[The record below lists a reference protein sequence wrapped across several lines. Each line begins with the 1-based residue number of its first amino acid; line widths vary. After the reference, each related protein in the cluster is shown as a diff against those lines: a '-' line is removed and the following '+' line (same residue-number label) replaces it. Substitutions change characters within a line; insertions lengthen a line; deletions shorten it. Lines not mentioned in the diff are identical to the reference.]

1 MSLEEAAN
9 RRGVCKR
16 RISQQAKEGGWGIR
30 KVSRGRY
37 ALSEG
42 GKMQGEPKNRIDT
55 PDERKAYETILRS
68 DLEQAEDFQSR
79 SMTICMLAEM
89 EFDRV
94 GPKRKGPDF
103 NDGDDV
109 LSEEQIDWL
118 LHSTCYQVGL
128 ISSEDLGA
136 MSESLKKIYEY
147 LKTKGEVSEM
157 TFEDSA
163 WRFMALNS
171 ILALFEARERRGD
184 QRVVIANNTGLTRK
198 LLKNSE

>member
-16 RISQQAKEGGWGIR
+16 RIAQQACEGGWGIR

-68 DLEQAEDFQSR
+68 ELEQAEDFQSR

-94 GPKRKGPDF
+94 GPKGKKPEFD
-103 NDGDDV
+103 DGEDV

-128 ISSEDLGA
+128 ISRQNLGA
-136 MSESLKKIYEY
+136 RSDALKIIC
-147 LKTKGEVSEM
+147 
-157 TFEDSA
+157 
-163 WRFMALNS
+163 RFM
-171 ILALFEARERRGD
+171 
-184 QRVVIANNTGLTRK
+184 
-198 LLKNSE
+198 